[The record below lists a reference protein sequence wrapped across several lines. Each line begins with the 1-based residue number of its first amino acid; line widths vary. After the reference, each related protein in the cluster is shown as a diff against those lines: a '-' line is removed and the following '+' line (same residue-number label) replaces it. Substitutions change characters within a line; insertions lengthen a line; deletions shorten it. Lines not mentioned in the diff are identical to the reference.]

1 MQPEVETRLYPFSPD
16 SDRDELNK
24 WIAALEAQGFR
35 CASVESSKQHG
46 EAFVCVM
53 RRHAPLPGHSSPIS
67 AMVV

>member
-24 WIAALEAQGFR
+24 WIADLEAQGFS
-35 CASVESSKQHG
+35 CDYVEASKQQG

-53 RRHAPLPGHSSPIS
+53 KRHALPGHSPPIS